1 VSVDDLIES
10 NHWKQAY
17 NVVQS
22 MLALNPRDAR
32 AHAWMS
38 KIKEGFG
45 DLSTSLV
52 EAQKAVDLEQSSA
65 FIHGQLAEACALTA
79 DVSSVIK
86 GLGYVHCMKREVD
99 AALKLD
105 PKNIDTM
112 LVYMLFSY
120 KAPYFA
126 GGDKTRAKKIADDI
140 KAIAPS
146 WGYLAAAR
154 LMQDIDNDAMKEDLL
169 KKAVEADPKFY
180 RARMALANFYA
191 VTAKLKRY
199 DIAEKLGH
207 GMIELDR
214 SNEGGYEILA
224 RVFAAQSRWQEL
236 DEILDASVKAAPEDL
251 GPFYAAA
258 EVLIETGSDSARAAR
273 YLERYF
279 TQPPEARQPS
289 HAKARA
295 LQARIGKNL

>member
-1 VSVDDLIES
+1 VDDLIES

-17 NVVQS
+17 NTVQA
-22 MLALNPRDAR
+22 MLASNPKDAH

-38 KIKEGFG
+38 KIKEGFD
-45 DLSTSLV
+45 DLPASLA
-52 EAQKAVDLEQSSA
+52 EAQKAVDLGPSTA

-79 DVSSVIK
+79 DVSSVVK
-86 GLGYVHCMKREVD
+86 GLGYVHCMKREVE

-126 GGDKTRAKKIADDI
+126 GGDKVRAKKIAEDI

-154 LMQDIDNDAMKEDLL
+154 LLQDVDNDPLKEDLL
-169 KKAVEADPKFY
+169 KKAVDADPKFY

-191 VTAKLKRY
+191 VSAKQKRW
-199 DIAEKLGH
+199 DLAEKLGR

-214 SNEGGYEILA
+214 ANEGGYEILA
-224 RVFAAQSRWQEL
+224 RVFAVQSRWQEL
-236 DEILDASVKAAPEDL
+236 DEILDASVKAVPEDL

-258 EVLIETGSDSARAAR
+258 EVLSETGADSPRAGR
-273 YLERYF
+273 YLERYL
-279 TQPPEARQPS
+279 TQPPEARQPT
-289 HAKARA
+289 HAKART
-295 LQARIGKNL
+295 LQAKLSKNL